1 MQLLC
6 DDPEIA
12 GVDGAS
18 VFARFGDEDPKSM
31 SSSPV
36 RLLERSPRGM
46 RFEPV
51 PAAKETAGVPR
62 TRGGPFMFRRI

>member
-1 MQLLC
+1 MRLLC

-12 GVDGAS
+12 GMAGAS
-18 VFARFGDEDPKSM
+18 VFAGFGDGDPKSM

-36 RLLERSPRGM
+36 CLLERGPRGM

-51 PAAKETAGVPR
+51 PAAKEKAGVPR
-62 TRGGPFMFRRI
+62 TRGAPFMFRRI